1 MGIVMLLVLALLI
14 WFVVRSLTGGF
25 QKQIRNY
32 IKASDDPQATEQAL
46 DRFYEDTMQ
55 DGKVRMSRSWLM
67 YDKGGN
73 SWVLAG
79 DDVVWAYQLS
89 LIHI

>member
-1 MGIVMLLVLALLI
+1 
-14 WFVVRSLTGGF
+14 
-25 QKQIRNY
+25 
-32 IKASDDPQATEQAL
+32 
-46 DRFYEDTMQ
+46 MQ

-79 DDVVWAYQLS
+79 DDGGLGLPVHSAPQGLR
-89 LIHI
+89 HP

>member
-1 MGIVMLLVLALLI
+1 
-14 WFVVRSLTGGF
+14 
-25 QKQIRNY
+25 
-32 IKASDDPQATEQAL
+32 
-46 DRFYEDTMQ
+46 MQ

-79 DDVVWAYQLS
+79 DDVVWATSTQCATKLTAS
-89 LIHI
+89 

>member
-1 MGIVMLLVLALLI
+1 MLTDDEIDGSDTFVLGFMGIVILLVLALLI

-46 DRFYEDTMQ
+46 DRFYEDTM
-55 DGKVRMSRSWLM
+55 
-67 YDKGGN
+67 
-73 SWVLAG
+73 
-79 DDVVWAYQLS
+79 
-89 LIHI
+89 